1 MFPAAFDYRSPASLD
16 EALAV
21 LAERGDDAKVM
32 AGGQSLIPLLKL
44 RFAQPALVLDIG
56 RLPNL
61 NAVTRHDGNMII
73 GALVR
78 HVDIERDRDLTRAV
92 PLLAEAAH
100 WIADPLGRN
109 RGTVGGSVCHA
120 DPAGDGGS
128 GMCALDAGVVA
139 WPSAC
144 PREVHGAGRH

>member
-1 MFPAAFDYRSPASLD
+1 MFPAAFDYRAPSS
-16 EALAV
+16 
-21 LAERGDDAKVM
+21 LAEAVDILRQRGEEAKVM

-78 HVDIERDRDLTRAV
+78 HVDIERDRDLTRAG
-92 PLLAEAAH
+92 PLLAQAAH
-100 WIADPLGRN
+100 SIAHPLVRN
-109 RGTVGGSVCHA
+109 PGTA
-120 DPAGDGGS
+120 
-128 GMCALDAGVVA
+128 
-139 WPSAC
+139 
-144 PREVHGAGRH
+144 